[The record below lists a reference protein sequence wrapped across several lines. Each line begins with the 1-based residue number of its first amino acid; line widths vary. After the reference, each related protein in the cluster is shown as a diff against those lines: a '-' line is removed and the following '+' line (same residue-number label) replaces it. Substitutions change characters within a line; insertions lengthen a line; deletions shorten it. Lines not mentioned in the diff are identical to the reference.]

1 MTNITITGNLT
12 RDPNIRHQP
21 DGKAWTGFT
30 VLWSEREK
38 NQNGE
43 WVDTPPMAVNVSCY
57 GNLAENAAT
66 TLRKG
71 MRVTVVGRAKPSV
84 WNSQNGEQMQL
95 ALTADSVA
103 VDLRF
108 ATAQVTKSTGGQ
120 GQGNNWSQPQQGNW
134 NQQNGQMNQQQ
145 AQQNI
150 QQAFGSQ
157 QADPF
162 GAGNADDQPP
172 F

>member
-12 RDPNIRHQP
+12 RDPKFRHQS

-43 WVDTPPMAVNVSCY
+43 WVDTPRMAVNVSCY

-71 MRVTVVGRAKPSV
+71 MRVTVVGRVKPSV

-120 GQGNNWSQPQQGNW
+120 SQGNNW
-134 NQQNGQMNQQQ
+134 NQQNGQMNQRQ

-162 GAGNADDQPP
+162 GASNTNDEPP

>member
-1 MTNITITGNLT
+1 MTTMTFTGNLV
-12 RDPNIRHQP
+12 RDPNIKRQT

-38 NQNGE
+38 SQNGE

-71 MRVTVVGRAKPSV
+71 MRVTVVGRVKPSV
-84 WNSQNGEQMQL
+84 WNSQRGEQMQI

-108 ATAQVTKSTGGQ
+108 ATAQVTKSTGNQ
-120 GQGNNWSQPQQGNW
+120 GQGNNRNQQPSQP
-134 NQQNGQMNQQQ
+134 
-145 AQQNI
+145 
-150 QQAFGSQ
+150 

-162 GAGNADDQPP
+162 GGQQEAPFGANDDTEPP

>member
-38 NQNGE
+38 SQNGE

-71 MRVTVVGRAKPSV
+71 MRVTVVGRVKPSV

-108 ATAQVTKSTGGQ
+108 ATARVTKSAGGQ
-120 GQGNNWSQPQQGNW
+120 SQGNNW
-134 NQQNGQMNQQQ
+134 NQQNGQMNQRQ

-157 QADPF
+157 QDNPF
-162 GAGNADDQPP
+162 GANNDDSQPP